1 LFLEEGKEVM
11 CIEKKMALVRE
22 GEPEGT
28 HRDFHLYIA
37 ISKKGGG
44 VKRLVLSLAVM
55 GTAIALAAGM
65 ALAQATTQK
74 FTDTLP
80 IDEVLTNP
88 CTGESVHFTG
98 EFLFVSHVTQDE
110 NGGLHVYSSIQPRGL
125 SGTGLE
131 SGTRYRFVGTDES
144 VVYIPEGGVREFTSV
159 RHFRVV
165 SENSSDNLLVSATF
179 HFTVDANGEPTA
191 EVDKFALRCVG

>member
-1 LFLEEGKEVM
+1 VHGEEDRSCAKVSPRAR
-11 CIEKKMALVRE
+11 IVISTYKS
-22 GEPEGT
+22 
-28 HRDFHLYIA
+28 A
-37 ISKKGGG
+37 IGKKGGG

-55 GTAIALAAGM
+55 VTAIALAAGM
-65 ALAQATTQK
+65 ALAQATTEK

-98 EFLFVSHVTQDE
+98 KFLFVSHVTQDD
-110 NGGLHVYSSIQPRGL
+110 NGGLHVHSSIQPRGL

-144 VVYIPEGGVREFTSV
+144 VVYIPPEGGVREFTSV

-165 SENSSDNLLVSATF
+165 SENSFDNWLVSATF

>member
-1 LFLEEGKEVM
+1 M
-11 CIEKKMALVRE
+11 
-22 GEPEGT
+22 
-28 HRDFHLYIA
+28 
-37 ISKKGGG
+37 
-44 VKRLVLSLAVM
+44 KRLVLSLAVM

-65 ALAQATTQK
+65 ALAQATTEK

-98 EFLFVSHVTQDE
+98 KFLIVSHVTQDD

-144 VVYIPEGGVREFTSV
+144 VVYIPPEGGVREFTSV

-165 SENSSDNLLVSATF
+165 SENSSDNWLVSATF

-191 EVDKFALRCVG
+191 EVDTFTLRCVG